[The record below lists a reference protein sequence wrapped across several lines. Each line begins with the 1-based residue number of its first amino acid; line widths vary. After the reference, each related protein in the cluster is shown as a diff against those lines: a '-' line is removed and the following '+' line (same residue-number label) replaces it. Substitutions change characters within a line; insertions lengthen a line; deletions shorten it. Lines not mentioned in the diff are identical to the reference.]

1 MKELKL
7 IITILETKDELQPAF
22 NLRCKV
28 FVKEQNIP
36 KELEF
41 DEKDN
46 IESTIHIGCFEYNHL
61 IGVAR
66 LIDMDKNTIHIGRV
80 VVEKNCRKRGI
91 GSKLILGCEEI
102 AIKTLKLP
110 FKIKLGAQIQAEKFY
125 ENLGYKRVNNKIYLE
140 AGIQHIDMEKT
151 IS

>member
-7 IITILETKDELQPAF
+7 IIKILETKDELQPAF

-80 VVEKNCRKRGI
+80 AVEKIVVKEVLGVNLYLVAK
-91 GSKLILGCEEI
+91 KLQ
-102 AIKTLKLP
+102 LKL
-110 FKIKLGAQIQAEKFY
+110 
-125 ENLGYKRVNNKIYLE
+125 
-140 AGIQHIDMEKT
+140 
-151 IS
+151 

>member
-1 MKELKL
+1 MKESKL
-7 IITILETKDELQPAF
+7 IIKILETKDELQPAF

-80 VVEKNCRKRGI
+80 AVTTRSEERRVGKECRSRW
-91 GSKLILGCEEI
+91 S
-102 AIKTLKLP
+102 P
-110 FKIKLGAQIQAEKFY
+110 Y
-125 ENLGYKRVNNKIYLE
+125 
-140 AGIQHIDMEKT
+140 H
-151 IS
+151 